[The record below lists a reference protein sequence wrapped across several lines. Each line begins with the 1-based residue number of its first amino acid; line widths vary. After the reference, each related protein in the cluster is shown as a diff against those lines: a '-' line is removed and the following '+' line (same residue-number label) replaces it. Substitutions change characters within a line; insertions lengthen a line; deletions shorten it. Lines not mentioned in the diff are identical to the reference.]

1 MARRAAR
8 WVWDHKRL
16 VVGTSLAA
24 AGAYTGYVLWQKKLE
39 LDALCEELMGTQAAP
54 VARNEES
61 RAREH
66 FDVTQQEARAV
77 LGREMPRMHA
87 QLKRLLDTEALTL
100 ELRSGKKFDQ
110 VQWNGLKLMMWTR
123 LLSSVYALALLELKL
138 RIHINIVARHYLH
151 ETSAAAA
158 GGSGGGGG
166 GSGELSK
173 VTKLRFLSSESLCA
187 DGFEPLVRAVRVAV
201 ETELAGIS
209 LDQKLTTEQLA
220 GEGGEPNHRTAAPPH
235 LAPRTSRPACARAT
249 HPRRPSDSADV
260 LSSIRTHLES
270 ETAAASPDAAASA
283 STVRRR
289 PVPIAPPRAD
299 SPASLRAYGSARSP
313 PDVPSRAAPSLPPSF
328 PARGAPPLP
337 HQVRAFLLEG
347 LEDLEAHETHGGG
360 GEAEQSQLGVLHAE
374 VREVLPSA
382 ACTRDDTPQYRATPP
397 YRTTPPDQVRE
408 ILQSAPY
415 HVMLAD
421 APQPG

>member
-1 MARRAAR
+1 MTGSLQVGDARGRPSRPRSMARRAAR

-77 LGREMPRMHA
+77 LGREMPRVHA

-138 RIHINIVARHYLH
+138 RININIVARHYLH

-158 GGSGGGGG
+158 GGSGSGGG

-235 LAPRTSRPACARAT
+235 LAPRALLAR
-249 HPRRPSDSADV
+249 
-260 LSSIRTHLES
+260 
-270 ETAAASPDAAASA
+270 
-283 STVRRR
+283 
-289 PVPIAPPRAD
+289 VPPT
-299 SPASLRAYGSARSP
+299 
-313 PDVPSRAAPSLPPSF
+313 RAAPRTPQMCCRAYAPISRARLPP
-328 PARGAPPLP
+328 PAPTRPPLP
-337 HQVRAFLLEG
+337 R
-347 LEDLEAHETHGGG
+347 
-360 GEAEQSQLGVLHAE
+360 
-374 VREVLPSA
+374 RYA
-382 ACTRDDTPQYRATPP
+382 A
-397 YRTTPPDQVRE
+397 
-408 ILQSAPY
+408 APCR
-415 HVMLAD
+415 
-421 APQPG
+421 